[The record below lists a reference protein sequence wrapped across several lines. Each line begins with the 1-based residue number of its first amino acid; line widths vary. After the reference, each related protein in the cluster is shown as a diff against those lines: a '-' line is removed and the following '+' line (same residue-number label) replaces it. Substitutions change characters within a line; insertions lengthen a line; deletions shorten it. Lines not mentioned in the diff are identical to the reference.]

1 LNRRILLGALIPT
14 VGWLV
19 VHAIFLI
26 EHQIELEFAFSDA
39 ALFAIPLGMAAWIGG
54 ITLRYYRPDWKRI
67 PAILIWTAT
76 EALIII
82 YLYDYLAES
91 LGQMEWRLN
100 AQLSQGNTLLF
111 LLVYFVLNIFTL
123 FVWIWLN
130 NLEKE
135 GIDKRRLETEKL
147 AKESELE
154 GLKLQLQPHFL
165 FNSLNSVNA
174 LLHVNPEEAS
184 RMVLLLSDFFR
195 SSLKKSQD
203 TLITLKEELETVQLY
218 LQIEEIR
225 FSSRLMVEIKLQESC
240 EEQKIPALM
249 LQPIIENAIK
259 HGLYG
264 TTEKVV
270 IHIDATNVS
279 NQLILRVSN
288 PYTPEDSTFSPGTG
302 FGLKSVNRRLYL
314 IYARND
320 LMKIEKEHDKFV
332 VLLTLPQ

>member
-1 LNRRILLGALIPT
+1 LNRRILIGALIPT
-14 VGWLV
+14 VGWLL

-26 EHQIELEFAFSDA
+26 EHQIGLEFAFTDA
-39 ALFAIPLGMAAWIGG
+39 ALFAVPLGMAAWIGG

-91 LGQMEWRLN
+91 LGQMEWRIN

-135 GIDKRRLETEKL
+135 SIDKRQLETEKL

-203 TLITLKEELETVQLY
+203 TLITLHEELETVQLY

-225 FSSRLMVEIKLQESC
+225 FASRLMVEIKLQESC
-240 EEQKIPALM
+240 NELKLPALI

-264 TTEKVV
+264 TTEKVE
-270 IHIDATNVS
+270 IHIEALNRM

-288 PYTPEDSTFSPGTG
+288 PYTAEDSSISIGTG
-302 FGLKSVNRRLYL
+302 FGLKSVNRRLHL

-320 LMKIEKEHDKFV
+320 LMKIEKDQEKFV
-332 VLLTLPQ
+332 VQLTLPQ

>member
-1 LNRRILLGALIPT
+1 LNRRILIGALIPT
-14 VGWLV
+14 GGWLV
-19 VHAIFLI
+19 VHAIFVI

-91 LGQMEWRLN
+91 LGQMEWRIN

-288 PYTPEDSTFSPGTG
+288 PYTPEDSTFSTGTG

-320 LMKIEKEHDKFV
+320 LMKIEKEQDKFV
-332 VLLTLPQ
+332 VQLTLPQ

>member
-1 LNRRILLGALIPT
+1 MNRRILLGALIPT
-14 VGWLV
+14 VGWLLI
-19 VHAIFLI
+19 HAIFLI
-26 EHQIELEFAFSDA
+26 EHQIGLEFAFSDA
-39 ALFAIPLGMAAWIGG
+39 ALFAVPLGMAAWIGG

-91 LGQMEWRLN
+91 LGQMEWRIN

-203 TLITLKEELETVQLY
+203 TLITLHEELETVQLY

-225 FSSRLMVEIKLQESC
+225 FASRLMVEIKLQESC

-320 LMKIEKEHDKFV
+320 LMKIEKEHDEFV
-332 VLLTLPQ
+332 VQLTLPQ

>member
-1 LNRRILLGALIPT
+1 LNRKILLGALIPT
-14 VGWLV
+14 VGWLMI
-19 VHAIFLI
+19 HTIFLI
-26 EHQIELEFAFSDA
+26 EHQIELEFALSDA

-76 EALIII
+76 EAIIII
-82 YLYDYLAES
+82 YLYEYLAES
-91 LGQMEWRLN
+91 FGQMDWRIN

-135 GIDKRRLETEKL
+135 TIDKRSIETEKL

-225 FSSRLMVEIKLQESC
+225 FSSRLLVEINLQESC
-240 EEQKIPALM
+240 TELKLPALI

-270 IHIDATNVS
+270 IQIDAS
-279 NQLILRVSN
+279 YSANQLILRVSN
-288 PYTPEDSTFSPGTG
+288 PYTPEDSMISTGTG
-302 FGLKSVNRRLYL
+302 FGLKSIYRRLYL

-320 LMKIEKEHDKFV
+320 LMKIEKDHEKFV
-332 VLLTLPQ
+332 IQLNLPQ

>member
-14 VGWLV
+14 VGWLLI
-19 VHAIFLI
+19 HAIFLI
-26 EHQIELEFAFSDA
+26 EHQIGLEFAFSDA
-39 ALFAIPLGMAAWIGG
+39 ALFAVPLGMAAWIGG

-91 LGQMEWRLN
+91 LGQMEWRIN

-203 TLITLKEELETVQLY
+203 TLITLHEELETVQLY

-225 FSSRLMVEIKLQESC
+225 FASRLMVEIKLQESC

-320 LMKIEKEHDKFV
+320 LMKIEKEHDEFV
-332 VLLTLPQ
+332 VQLTLPQ

>member
-1 LNRRILLGALIPT
+1 LNRKILLGALIPT
-14 VGWLV
+14 VGWLLI
-19 VHAIFLI
+19 HAIFLI

-82 YLYDYLAES
+82 YLYDYLAEN
-91 LGQMEWRLN
+91 LGQMDWRIN
-100 AQLSQGNTLLF
+100 EQLSQGNTLLF

-135 GIDKRRLETEKL
+135 VIDKRSLETEKL

-195 SSLKKSQD
+195 SSLRKSQD
-203 TLITLKEELETVQLY
+203 TLITLNEELETVQLY

-225 FSSRLMVEIKLQESC
+225 FSSRLLVEIKLQEYC
-240 EEQKIPALM
+240 NELKLPALI

-270 IHIDATNVS
+270 IQIEAVKS
-279 NQLILRVSN
+279 MNQLILRVSN
-288 PYTPEDSTFSPGTG
+288 PYTREDSTISKGTG

-320 LMKIEKEHDKFV
+320 LMKLEKNQEKFV
-332 VLLTLPQ
+332 VQLTLPQ

>member
-1 LNRRILLGALIPT
+1 MNRRILLGALIPT
-14 VGWLV
+14 VGWLLI
-19 VHAIFLI
+19 HAIFLI
-26 EHQIELEFAFSDA
+26 EHQIGLEFAFSDA
-39 ALFAIPLGMAAWIGG
+39 ALFAVPLGMAAWIGG

-91 LGQMEWRLN
+91 LGQMEWRIN

-135 GIDKRRLETEKL
+135 STDKRQLEIEKL

-195 SSLKKSQD
+195 SSLRKSQD
-203 TLITLKEELETVQLY
+203 TLITLHEELETVQLY

-225 FSSRLMVEIKLQESC
+225 FSSRLIVEIKLQESC
-240 EEQKIPALM
+240 NELKLPALI

-259 HGLYG
+259 HGVYG

-270 IHIDATNVS
+270 IHIEALNMM

-288 PYTPEDSTFSPGTG
+288 PYNAEDSAISTGTG
-302 FGLKSVNRRLYL
+302 FGLKSVNRRLHL
-314 IYARND
+314 IYTRND
-320 LMKIEKEHDKFV
+320 LIKIEKDQEKFIV
-332 VLLTLPQ
+332 QLTLPQ

>member
-1 LNRRILLGALIPT
+1 MNRKILLGALIPT
-14 VGWLV
+14 VGWLLI
-19 VHAIFLI
+19 HAIFLI
-26 EHQIELEFAFSDA
+26 EHQIEIGFAFTDA

-54 ITLRYYRPDWKRI
+54 ITLMFYRPDWKRI

-82 YLYDYLAES
+82 YLYDYIAGNI
-91 LGQMEWRLN
+91 GQVDWRIN

-111 LLVYFVLNIFTL
+111 ILVYFILNIFTL
-123 FVWIWLN
+123 IVWLWLN

-135 GIDKRRLETEKL
+135 DVDKRRVETEKL

-184 RMVLLLSDFFR
+184 RMLLLLSDFFR
-195 SSLKKSQD
+195 SSLNKSQD
-203 TLITLKEELETVQLY
+203 TIITLKEELETVQLY

-225 FSSRLMVEIKLQESC
+225 FSNRLMIEINLQESC
-240 EEQKIPALM
+240 SDLKLPALI

-264 TTEKVV
+264 TTDKVV
-270 IHIDATNVS
+270 IKIDAAQTN
-279 NQLILRVSN
+279 NQLILCVSN
-288 PYTPEDSTFSPGTG
+288 PYIFEDSASSIGTG
-302 FGLKSVNRRLYL
+302 FGLKSISRRLYL
-314 IYARND
+314 LYARND
-320 LMKIEKEHDKFV
+320 LMKIEREHDKFIV
-332 VLLTLPQ
+332 QLTLPQ